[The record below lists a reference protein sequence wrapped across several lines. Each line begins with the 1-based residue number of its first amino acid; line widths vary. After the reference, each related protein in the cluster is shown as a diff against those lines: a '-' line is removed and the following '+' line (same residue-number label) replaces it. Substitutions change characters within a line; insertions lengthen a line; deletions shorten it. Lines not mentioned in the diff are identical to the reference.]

1 MRFTI
6 LEANIARRF
15 YQNHFRKKKYKNATT
30 DDTFNLCSIEVG
42 ASTIQDP
49 HCFIDMA
56 WKKNH

>member
-6 LEANIARRF
+6 FEANIARRF

-56 WKKNH
+56 